1 MTFVFM
7 NNEKLFFVHRM
18 HLCPTIQM
26 CFQGILRVTFCSV
39 KDRLWVDTSP
49 IRLVSLPWMSKVITW
64 LLLALLFLFLVR
76 IFVSLDVFSCVQH
89 AFICFYMKMVDELVT
104 LCSDAQTGSLRTL
117 RQEGSLYDPGK
128 DTSAVTWYVC
138 TFMCSI
144 HPSIHLL
151 MLENH

>member
-1 MTFVFM
+1 MTFVFV

-18 HLCPTIQM
+18 HLCPMIQM

-39 KDRLWVDTSP
+39 KDRLWVDMSP
-49 IRLVSLPWMSKVITW
+49 IHLVSLPWMSKVIIRQLT
-64 LLLALLFLFLVR
+64 ALLFLFFVK
-76 IFVSLDVFSCVQH
+76 IFVLLDVLLFPSCVQH
-89 AFICFYMKMVDELVT
+89 VFICVCMKMVDELVI

-138 TFMCSI
+138 SYMCII
-144 HPSIHLL
+144 HTQD
-151 MLENH
+151 